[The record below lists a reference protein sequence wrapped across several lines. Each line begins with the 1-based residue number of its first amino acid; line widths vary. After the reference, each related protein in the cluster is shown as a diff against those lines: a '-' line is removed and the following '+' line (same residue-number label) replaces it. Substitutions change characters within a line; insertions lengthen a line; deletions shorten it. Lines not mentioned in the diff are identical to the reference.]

1 MKSYRWAAAAVAVSF
16 LLGGTP
22 LLAEE
27 ALILGAPVPIT
38 GPFASDGQAM
48 QQAIELAVEQI
59 NGAGGLLGRPVEIKV
74 FDIGDLTPDKLLAA
88 GTSLVDEAGAD
99 VLINGYGGM
108 GPDIPAF
115 CAYPVPYINNNATSN
130 VVPLRNDMNCGNIF
144 MGSDVDLS
152 YARQTFAQLNALGH
166 NFPNKTIAIFHGPY
180 DWELNSAEG
189 FRQAAAEAGWTVVAD
204 QEIAYDTRV
213 WQGALSE
220 VRAKQPD
227 LVVFEIL
234 DTAGTSTFI
243 DQFLLDPPA
252 PSILYAGY
260 IASTPA
266 IADIAA
272 KGGADGVIAMTV
284 SAQLPGA
291 KGDAF
296 VTAWKEKFGA
306 APPFS
311 VGAAIYDE
319 VNMWAAAVV
328 TVGNADD
335 HAAVSAALRTLNFEG
350 ISGTYRFNDQQFVP
364 VADDTVPSQLLQ
376 VQDGA
381 LVPLMIGSK
390 PATLFKSPA
399 WLK

>member
-1 MKSYRWAAAAVAVSF
+1 MSKAFGMLAAWVAMAMPLAAQELVV
-16 LLGGTP
+16 
-22 LLAEE
+22 
-27 ALILGAPVPIT
+27 GAPIPIT

-48 QQAIELAVEQI
+48 QQAIDLAVEKI
-59 NGAGGLLGRPVEIKV
+59 NADGGLLGLPLRVEV
-74 FDIGDLTPDKLLAA
+74 FDIGDLTPDKLVAA
-88 GTSLVDEAGAD
+88 GTSLVNQAGAA

-130 VVPLRNDMNCGNIF
+130 VVPLRNDMGCSNIF

-166 NFPNKTIAIFHGPY
+166 DFPNKTIAIFHGPY

-189 FRQAAAEAGWTVVAD
+189 FRQAAAEAGWTVVID
-204 QEIAYDTRV
+204 QEIAYDNRV

-220 VRAKQPD
+220 IRAQAPD

-234 DTAGTSTFI
+234 DTAGTATFI
-243 DQFLLDPPA
+243 DQFLLDPPG

-266 IADIAA
+266 IAEIAA
-272 KGGADGVIAMTV
+272 KGGAEGVIAMTV
-284 SAQLPGA
+284 SAQLPGPE
-291 KGDAF
+291 GDAF
-296 VTAWKEKFGA
+296 SAAWAAKYGA
-306 APPFS
+306 LPPWS

-319 VNMWAAAVV
+319 VNMWAAAVRAA
-328 TVGNADD
+328 GSADD
-335 HAAVSAALRTLNFEG
+335 FAAVTEELRSLNYRG
-350 ISGTYRFNDQQFVP
+350 IAGTYSFNDQNFVP
-364 VADDTVPSQLLQ
+364 VGDDTVPSHLLQ

-381 LVPLMIGSK
+381 LVPLMVGTQAAGS
-390 PATLFKSPA
+390 FVRPA
-399 WLK
+399 WMP